1 MIKKLVKG
9 GLIGLGAYLGYAFIT
24 STLMLHYKKPKSREE
39 LEETAVPDYY
49 GDEEHPGPDKAAF
62 FDTQDILLTLHLNLI
77 DSAKKSI
84 KFANFSIEDGTASDL
99 FYGKLLEAG
108 DRGVEVYILFDGKG
122 HNLFGISNAK
132 YWALMAHP
140 NVNLAF
146 YEEFDWLRPW
156 TWQNRMHDKYM
167 IIDETYAM
175 TGGVNLEDAFF
186 VKDHEDA
193 VYDRDVVIINE
204 DPDRYDES
212 VLKQYNDYFES
223 MWFHPFTHVRPSYIL
238 DRYEDQ
244 AKETYERL
252 ISTVKEAEKEN
263 KYGAGRTID
272 WDKHTYPTRKV
283 SLVTNAIQRWKKD
296 PHILTTLG
304 KLFDE
309 ANESVIF
316 QSPYVVPSSEM
327 KAYISL
333 EHTKAKIFFITN
345 SMAVS
350 TNYPA
355 IAGQRKYFRE
365 LSNETTQFYHFQG
378 EGYIHAKA
386 YLFDE
391 RLSLVGS
398 FNFDPRSSFLSQ
410 ENLVIIDSPELGQAL
425 KESIKEIARSSVP
438 YIEDGEQLVP
448 VEETAENVPT
458 PWYKK
463 SLLGLFYVLMHP
475 LEDLL

>member
-1 MIKKLVKG
+1 MIKKLLKS
-9 GLIGLGAYLGYAFIT
+9 GLIGIGAYLGYAFFT
-24 STLMLHYKKPKSREE
+24 STVLLHYKKPKSREE
-39 LEETAVPDYY
+39 LEETAVPEYY
-49 GDEEHPGPDKAAF
+49 GEDENDGPDTAAF
-62 FDTQDILLTLHLNLI
+62 FDTHDTLLTLHLNLI
-77 DSAKKSI
+77 DSAKKTI
-84 KFANFSIEDGTASDL
+84 KFANFSIKDGTASDL
-99 FYGKLLEAG
+99 FYGKLLEAA
-108 DRGVEVYILFDGKG
+108 DRGIEVYILFDGKG
-122 HNLFGISNAK
+122 HNLFGIRNGK

-167 IIDETYAM
+167 IIDETYVM

-186 VKDHEDA
+186 VETGDDG

-223 MWFHPFTHVRPSYIL
+223 MWFHPFTSVRPSHVMK
-238 DRYEDQ
+238 RYEKLAED
-244 AKETYERL
+244 TYEQL
-252 ISTVKEAEKEN
+252 TKTVKEAEEKN
-263 KYGAGRTID
+263 QYGAGKTID
-272 WDKHTYPTRKV
+272 WGAHMYPTRKV
-283 SLVTNAIQRWKKD
+283 SLVANAIQRWKKD

-309 ANESVIF
+309 AEDTIIF
-316 QSPYVVPSSEM
+316 QSPYVVPSEEM
-327 KAYISL
+327 KSYISL
-333 EHTKAKIFFITN
+333 EHAKAKIFFVTN

-355 IAGQRKYFRE
+355 IAGQRKYLRE
-365 LSNETTQFYHFQG
+365 LSTETTQFYHFQG
-378 EGYIHAKA
+378 KGYIHAKA
-386 YLFDE
+386 YIFDE

-410 ENLVIIDSPELGQAL
+410 ENLVIIDSKELSAAL
-425 KESIKEIARSSVP
+425 KESIKELARHSVP

-448 VEETAENVPT
+448 KEETAENVPT

-463 SLLGLFYVLMHP
+463 TLLGLFYILMHP